1 MSDDPPI
8 IQRRVEANGI
18 TFACDECGAGD
29 DVALLL
35 HGFPECRI
43 SWRHQ
48 LTPLARLGWRVVAP
62 DLRGYG
68 DTTRPPGQAAYRL
81 RHLVDDVAA
90 LFTALGARRK
100 LLVGHDW
107 GALIAWSVAIER
119 AVPLDALIVLNVPH
133 PEVFR
138 RVIRHSWSQRLRSW
152 YILFFQLP
160 FLPEMALTFAG
171 ARAVERTFTGMA
183 RNPNAFPP
191 DILARYRDNALRP
204 GAMTAMLNYYRA
216 NAPAFVKS
224 APSEP
229 VHVPT
234 LMIWGEHDT
243 ALGLELTE
251 GYDGLVDDFTLRRLP
266 QASHWVQQDAPD
278 AVNATIAE
286 WMSARGLVAGR
297 GERTRRSR
305 RG

>member
-119 AVPLDALIVLNVPH
+119 AVPLDALIVLNGPH

-297 GERTRRSR
+297 G
-305 RG
+305 

>member
-1 MSDDPPI
+1 MSDDLRI
-8 IQRRVEANGI
+8 TQRSLEANGI
-18 TFACDECGAGD
+18 TFACDECGSGD

-48 LTPLARLGWRVVAP
+48 LVPLARLGWRVVAP

-68 DTTRPPGQAAYRL
+68 DTTRPRDREAYRL

-90 LFTALGARRK
+90 LYTALGARRK
-100 LLVGHDW
+100 LLIGHDW
-107 GALIAWSVAIER
+107 GALIAWTVAIER

-138 RVIRHSWSQRLRSW
+138 RVIRHSWRQRLRSW

-160 FLPEMALTFAG
+160 FLPESALTRDG
-171 ARAVERTFTGMA
+171 ARAVARMFTGMA
-183 RNPNAFPP
+183 QNRDAFPP
-191 DILARYRDNALRP
+191 DILARYSENALRP

-216 NAPAFVKS
+216 NALAFVQS
-224 APSEP
+224 APSER

-251 GYDGLVDDFTLRRLP
+251 GYQGLVDDFTLRRLP

-278 AVNATIAE
+278 AVNAALAE
-286 WMSARGLVAGR
+286 WLTARGLVQGAG
-297 GERTRRSR
+297 
-305 RG
+305 